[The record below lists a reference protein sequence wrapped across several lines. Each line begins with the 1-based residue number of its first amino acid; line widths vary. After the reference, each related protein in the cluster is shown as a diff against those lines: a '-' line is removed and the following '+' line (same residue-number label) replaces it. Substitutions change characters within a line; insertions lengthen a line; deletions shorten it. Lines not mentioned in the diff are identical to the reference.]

1 MIKVGD
7 LVRGKKEEDGN
18 EYYGITSS
26 ESICKVGEMGDD
38 GWIVVTLVSSQD
50 YPVGMGI

>member
-7 LVRGKKEEDGN
+7 LVRGKIAENGTEH
-18 EYYGITSS
+18 YGVTSS